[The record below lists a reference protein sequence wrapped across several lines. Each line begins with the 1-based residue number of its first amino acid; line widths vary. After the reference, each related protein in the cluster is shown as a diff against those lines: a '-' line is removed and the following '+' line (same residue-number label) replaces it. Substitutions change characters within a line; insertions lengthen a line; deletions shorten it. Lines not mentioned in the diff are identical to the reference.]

1 MVHTTG
7 HSTVLVS
14 THDNQ
19 PSYAEN
25 RKYSNVRRISS
36 KIILDKFR
44 EIVANI
50 PKMNFYSSYFPQ
62 YNLQNDGVGAICMEG
77 SQSQFRI
84 KRGSWCCH
92 WMQYAARDL
101 IRPRYLFS
109 LNDNPRCVKRF
120 CIMSLI
126 FSSSIEQ
133 NGFFVLF
140 FQFC

>member
-1 MVHTTG
+1 MDG
-7 HSTVLVS
+7 
-14 THDNQ
+14 THDRTLHWS
-19 PSYAEN
+19 PRTATSSLHTPKIEN
-25 RKYSNVRRISS
+25 IQMSEEFPS
-36 KIILDKFR
+36 KIIFDEFC

-50 PKMNFYSSYFPQ
+50 QKMKFYSSYFLQ
-62 YNLQNDGVGAICMEG
+62 YYLQNVGVEAICMEG
-77 SQSQFRI
+77 SQSRFRI

-126 FSSSIEQ
+126 SSSSIE
-133 NGFFVLF
+133 
-140 FQFC
+140 

>member
-1 MVHTTG
+1 M
-7 HSTVLVS
+7 SEEF
-14 THDNQ
+14 
-19 PSYAEN
+19 P
-25 RKYSNVRRISS
+25 S
-36 KIILDKFR
+36 KIIFDEFC

-50 PKMNFYSSYFPQ
+50 QKMKFYSSYSLQ
-62 YNLQNDGVGAICMEG
+62 YYLQNVGVEAICMEG
-77 SQSQFRI
+77 SQSRFRI

-126 FSSSIEQ
+126 SSSSIEQ
-133 NGFFVLF
+133 NMLFSLFSFVSSAFILGGVLLIYVRF
-140 FQFC
+140 IRVTVP